1 MIKKF
6 KAWFKKLFNNP
17 AALVADAKAIIK
29 TLRII
34 RQVLGTPAA
43 QNLINIIPGQID
55 DRIFAAVKMGLDN
68 VLKYADAIN
77 AINDVMPQANDQA
90 QNALLHKTA
99 SAALRQLYPSMDE
112 ATADLTIQ
120 KVYWHNF

>member
-1 MIKKF
+1 MFKKF
-6 KAWFKKLFNNP
+6 KAWLKATFTNP
-17 AALVADAKAIIK
+17 AKLIADSKAIIK

-34 RQVLGTPAA
+34 RQALGTPAA

-55 DRIFAAVKMGLDN
+55 DRNFSAVKNGLDI
-68 VLKYADAIN
+68 VLKYADAIK
-77 AINDVMPQANDQA
+77 AIEDILPQANDQT
-90 QNALLHKTA
+90 QNAIFHKTA

-120 KVYWHNF
+120 KTYWRHF